1 MADLKEAPKPKT
13 QNGPG
18 PMKDLAPRASAV
30 PTKANG
36 IPLAFVRRFAGEI
49 DRLFED
55 FGFETGL
62 HMPRFLSRGHELLRR
77 EAGLIPAEWSPR
89 VDVLESEGRFVVRAD
104 LPGLTKED
112 VTVEVKDNLLMIQ
125 GERKQEKK
133 EQGEGYNYSECSLR
147 HVLPRHS
154 AAGGFRG
161 FEGDRGLPEGRP
173 GDRRAGARACGTEGQ
188 AVGDPG
194 REMRLPP
201 RSSTETCDHDGR
213 VARPRSA

>member
-13 QNGPG
+13 PNGPG

-89 VDVLESEGRFVVRAD
+89 VDVLESEGRIVVRAD

-112 VTVEVKDNLLMIQ
+112 IKVEVTDDMIVIQ

-133 EQGEGYNYSECSLR
+133 EQGEGYKYSECSYGTFYR
-147 HVLPRHS
+147 AIP
-154 AAGGFRG
+154 
-161 FEGDRGLPEGRP
+161 LPEGCETSKATADFQKGVLEVAVP
-173 GDRRAGARACGTEGQ
+173 VPPHAEPKARRLEI
-188 AVGDPG
+188 
-194 REMRLPP
+194 REK
-201 RSSTETCDHDGR
+201 S
-213 VARPRSA
+213 